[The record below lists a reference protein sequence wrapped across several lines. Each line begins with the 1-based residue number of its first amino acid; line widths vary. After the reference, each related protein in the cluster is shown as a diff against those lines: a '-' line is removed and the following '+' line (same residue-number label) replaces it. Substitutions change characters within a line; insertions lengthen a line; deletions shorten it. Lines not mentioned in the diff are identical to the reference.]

1 MAARDVRAI
10 EQAVVLRG
18 GASRERAAYRWLLRD
33 VAVEASADADR
44 RGCMIKQAQ
53 GASVAQSP
61 MKSDVWRDERSEGAA
76 KRVLP
81 TEGTGRIAALVIAS
95 NLGKA

>member
-1 MAARDVRAI
+1 
-10 EQAVVLRG
+10 
-18 GASRERAAYRWLLRD
+18 
-33 VAVEASADADR
+33 
-44 RGCMIKQAQ
+44 MIKQAQ